1 MDEENDI
8 LLEDTVENEITRE
21 SEENIM
27 ADLTFNTE
35 GGKTVARELLIA
47 YLNTGTSQT
56 PVWSAVGKR
65 VEDSSME
72 LDWGD
77 ETKNDILGQTYTT
90 LKKPTITQTFEPGE
104 LDGDDA
110 AQVKIWNLAVKDQDY
125 AALANMDMLIV
136 HFYAGTAATPFAER
150 YSACT
155 VKPSSLG
162 GEGGGTVGM
171 PVDVT
176 YGGTRTVGTASKDS
190 TTGAVTFT
198 AA

>member
-1 MDEENDI
+1 MD
-8 LLEDTVENEITRE
+8 ENEILENNEETVNE
-21 SEENIM
+21 SEETEV
-27 ADLTFNTE
+27 ADLTFNTDS
-35 GGKTVARELLIA
+35 GKTVARELLIA
-47 YLNTGTSQT
+47 YLNTGTSQNPT
-56 PVWSAVGKR
+56 WSPVGKR

-72 LDWGD
+72 LDWSD

-104 LDGDDA
+104 LDGGDA

-125 AALANMDMLIV
+125 AGLCNLDMLIV

-155 VKPSSLG
+155 VRPSGLG

-171 PVDVT
+171 PIDVT
-176 YGGTRTVGTASKDS
+176 YGGTRTVGTASKDA
-190 TTGAVTFT
+190 TTGAITFT
-198 AA
+198 PASA